1 MDVQSEKLHLIE
13 QLLRVQDA
21 DIIQK
26 MKDVLNDSAIGYDA
40 EGHSIAQAELVSRA
54 EDSNK
59 AIAEGDTKTID
70 QIRANMKNW

>member
-13 QLLRVQDA
+13 QLLRVQDVE
-21 DIIQK
+21 IIQK
-26 MKDVLNDSAIGYDA
+26 MKDGLNGSAIGYDA
-40 EGHSIAQAELVSRA
+40 EGHSITQAELVSRA

-59 AIAEGDTKTID
+59 AIAEGDTKTTE